1 MGPNARG
8 PGHGDENNED
18 VSVDTDLVKTR
29 VHLRPVQVLG
39 HVRRSCNDR
48 RTLVCPVRVLLHVL
62 RKVRLLRVT
71 LSTVGADVCLY
82 MLGLLVLGDVLKE
95 GLFVGEALVAGVAL
109 VRLVSLVAARV
120 GLQVRQLGE
129 GLRATW
135 EGKKGS
141 ENNFRQ
147 EIYHCGQKEACPDFL
162 RAVNC
167 FCRWIT
173 SIAAKSVPQ
182 QRIFYGPATF

>member
-1 MGPNARG
+1 M
-8 PGHGDENNED
+8 
-18 VSVDTDLVKTR
+18 
-29 VHLRPVQVLG
+29 
-39 HVRRSCNDR
+39 
-48 RTLVCPVRVLLHVL
+48 LLHVL
-62 RKVRLLRVT
+62 CKVGLLRVT

-95 GLFVGEALVAGVAL
+95 RLFVGEALVAGVAL
-109 VRLVSLVAARV
+109 VGLVSLVASRV

-129 GLRATW
+129 RLGATW
-135 EGKKGS
+135 QGGKKGS

-173 SIAAKSVPQ
+173 SIAAKSGYFTAD
-182 QRIFYGPATF
+182 RPATFYKKETAPRFFALLTHFLIFYNFCG

>member
-1 MGPNARG
+1 M
-8 PGHGDENNED
+8 
-18 VSVDTDLVKTR
+18 
-29 VHLRPVQVLG
+29 
-39 HVRRSCNDR
+39 
-48 RTLVCPVRVLLHVL
+48 
-62 RKVRLLRVT
+62 
-71 LSTVGADVCLY
+71 CLY

-109 VRLVSLVAARV
+109 VRLVSLVASRV

-129 GLRATW
+129 RLRATW
-135 EGKKGS
+135 QQGKKGS

-173 SIAAKSVPQ
+173 SIATKSVPQ
-182 QRIFYGPATF
+182 QRIFYGGQASDLSEKIATPWFLLFYKPKKLYSREAPKRCWIKV

>member
-1 MGPNARG
+1 M
-8 PGHGDENNED
+8 
-18 VSVDTDLVKTR
+18 
-29 VHLRPVQVLG
+29 
-39 HVRRSCNDR
+39 
-48 RTLVCPVRVLLHVL
+48 LLHVL
-62 RKVRLLRVT
+62 RKIRLLRVT

-109 VRLVSLVAARV
+109 VRLVSLVASGV

-129 GLRATW
+129 RLRATCQR
-135 EGKKGS
+135 GKKGS

-147 EIYHCGQKEACPDFL
+147 EIYHCRQKEACPDFL

-182 QRIFYGPATF
+182 